1 MNMGMG
7 QVQRKLRQHNPEL
20 ARELASLKLGDK
32 PSPEL
37 VRAVTQVVRPSGPY
51 ATGDLKKEKHIQRG

>member
-20 ARELASLKLGDK
+20 ARELASLQLGDK

-37 VRAVTQVVRPSGPY
+37 ERAVAQVIRAAGPY
-51 ATGDLKKEKHIQRG
+51 ATGDLRKERHIER